1 MALTDMKYTKAE
13 KADEA
18 KEMPSPMG
26 SNMPDYPWG
35 LCIDLDDESL
45 KKLGITDLPEVGDEY
60 QLTAIAKVTRISSSA
75 DEKEQENRLTLQ
87 ITQMSLDD
95 SDETAEPSETGV
107 KSLLTNSM
115 R

>member
-1 MALTDMKYTKAE
+1 MKYISTRGDKTERGFAE
-13 KADEA
+13 ILLEGLA
-18 KEMPSPMG
+18 
-26 SNMPDYPWG
+26 PDGGLYLPTSYPK
-35 LCIDLDDESL
+35 IDDATLT
-45 KKLGITDLPEVGDEY
+45 KLGITDLPEVGDEY

-87 ITQMSLDD
+87 LTQMSLED
-95 SDETAEPSETGV
+95 SDEATEPNASCV